1 MSYQAVNYLKTR
13 NKFYEDIFI
22 SEGLSSKKM
31 IIFSGIDEHEDVTES
46 IHKKII
52 SNKTEYGSVGNPS
65 SMHRTG
71 SNETAL
77 VSETPHITNDENA
90 IIVPGP
96 GKR

>member
-1 MSYQAVNYLKTR
+1 MSYQAVNYLKTH

-52 SNKTEYGSVGNPS
+52 SNKTEYGSVGIRQVCTELDQMKQPS
-65 SMHRTG
+65 F
-71 SNETAL
+71 
-77 VSETPHITNDENA
+77 
-90 IIVPGP
+90 
-96 GKR
+96 